1 MKQVHIDCAEFTS
14 RDAFHNSIAREL
26 SLPKWYGRN
35 LDALHDCLAAVSEP
49 THLILENWQAAE
61 ENLERYASLIRT
73 VLLHAEEENIHFRI
87 SFQ

>member
-1 MKQVHIDCAEFTS
+1 MKQVHIDCAVFTC
-14 RDAFHNSIAREL
+14 RDAFHDSVAREL

-35 LDALHDCLAAVSEP
+35 LDALHDCLTSISEP

-61 ENLERYASLIRT
+61 ENLGRYASLIRA
-73 VLLHAEEENIHFRI
+73 VLLHAEDENINVHI